1 MKRSLLF
8 SAVLCAASL
17 TSVHAAQPITEPE
30 FASDIV
36 DRYADYIFYG
46 SGATGMALVVIDG
59 NQRVFRSYGETRPGN
74 NVRPQLDSV
83 IRIASLTKL
92 MTSEMLVKLLDQGTV
107 KLNDPLS
114 KYAPPGARV
123 PTYNGTPITLVNLAT
138 HTSALPRE
146 QPGGAA
152 HRPVFVWPTR
162 EQRWKYLSTA
172 KLKAAPGSQAAYSNL
187 AFDLLADALANASGK
202 PYTQLF
208 EEQITRPLG
217 MKDTT
222 YTPSP
227 DQCRRLMVAERGAS
241 PCNNTLAAIG
251 SGGVYST
258 PGDMMRWMQQY
269 LSSDFYQRSNQ
280 ADRMQTLIYQRA
292 QFTKVIG
299 MDVPGKADALGLGW
313 VYMAPKEGRPGII
326 QKTGGGGGFI
336 TYMAMI
342 PQKNI
347 GAFVVVTRSPLTRFK
362 NMSDERILHGELATT
377 ASYRRCRTACAGR
390 HHAFCFNAGEYGRQ
404 LYQRYHD
411 VDRLPAGAGN
421 ALRAC
426 AGAADCRAHSV
437 WPGDCR
443 YRLVADGDRIAGSGR
458 DQTAGAGV

>member
-1 MKRSLLF
+1 MPLLKRSLLL
-8 SAVLCAASL
+8 SAALCAAFI
-17 TSVHAAQPITEPE
+17 TPAQAVQPIADPQ

-36 DRYADYIFYG
+36 DRYAEHIFYG

-59 NQRVFRSYGETRPGN
+59 NQRVFRSFGETRPGN

-83 IRIASLTKL
+83 IRIASITKL

-123 PTYNGTPITLVNLAT
+123 PTYQGTPITLVNLAT

-152 HRPVFVWPTR
+152 NRPVFVWPTR
-162 EQRWKYLSTA
+162 EQRWSYLSGA

-187 AFDLLADALANASGK
+187 AYDLLADALSTAAGR
-202 PYTQLF
+202 PYSQLF
-208 EEQITRPLG
+208 EEKITRPLG

-222 YTPSP
+222 FTPSP
-227 DQCRRLMVAERGAS
+227 DQCKRLMVAERGAS
-241 PCNNTLAAIG
+241 PCNNTLAAVG

-269 LSSDFYQRSNQ
+269 LSSDFYQRSKQ
-280 ADRMQTLIYQRA
+280 ADRMQTLIFQRA
-292 QFTKVIG
+292 QLTKVIG

-342 PQKNI
+342 PQQNV
-347 GAFVVVTRSPLTRFK
+347 GAFVVVTRSAQTRFK
-362 NMSDERILHGELATT
+362 NMSDGI
-377 ASYRRCRTACAGR
+377 
-390 HHAFCFNAGEYGRQ
+390 
-404 LYQRYHD
+404 
-411 VDRLPAGAGN
+411 N
-421 ALRAC
+421 ALVTEL
-426 AGAADCRAHSV
+426 SENK
-437 WPGDCR
+437 P
-443 YRLVADGDRIAGSGR
+443 LVIPAS
-458 DQTAGAGV
+458 

>member
-1 MKRSLLF
+1 LKRSLLLSIALF
-8 SAVLCAASL
+8 ASTL
-17 TSVHAAQPITEPE
+17 SVANAAQTSPDPV

-36 DRYADYIFYG
+36 DRYANHIFYG

-59 NQRVFRSYGETRPGN
+59 NQRVFRSFGETRPGN

-114 KYAPPGARV
+114 KFAPPGMRV
-123 PTYNGTPITLVNLAT
+123 PSHNGAPITLVNLAT

-162 EQRWKYLSTA
+162 DQRWNWLSTA
-172 KLKAAPGSQAAYSNL
+172 TLKTTPGSQAAYSNL
-187 AFDLLADALANASGK
+187 AFDLLADALSNASGK
-202 PYTQLF
+202 PYPQLF
-208 EEQITRPLG
+208 EERITRPLG

-222 YTPSP
+222 FTPSP
-227 DQCRRLMVAERGAS
+227 DQCQRLMVAGKGAS

-258 PGDMMRWMQQY
+258 PGDMMRWMQQF
-269 LSSDFYQRSNQ
+269 LSSDFYARTSQ
-280 ADRMQTLIYQRA
+280 ADRMQTLIYQRS
-292 QFTKVIG
+292 QLTRVIG

-313 VYMAPKEGRPGII
+313 VYMAPKNGHPGII

-336 TYMAMI
+336 TYVAMI
-342 PQKNI
+342 PQHNV
-347 GAFVVVTRSPLTRFK
+347 GAFVVVTRSSLTRFA
-362 NMSDERILHGELATT
+362 NMSDGINDLVTELSNNKPAIVP
-377 ASYRRCRTACAGR
+377 AS
-390 HHAFCFNAGEYGRQ
+390 
-404 LYQRYHD
+404 
-411 VDRLPAGAGN
+411 
-421 ALRAC
+421 
-426 AGAADCRAHSV
+426 
-437 WPGDCR
+437 
-443 YRLVADGDRIAGSGR
+443 
-458 DQTAGAGV
+458 

>member
-17 TSVHAAQPITEPE
+17 TSVHAAQSITEPE

-36 DRYADYIFYG
+36 DRYADHIFYG

-83 IRIASLTKL
+83 VRIASLTKL

-152 HRPVFVWPTR
+152 NRPVFVWPTR

-313 VYMAPKEGRPGII
+313 VYMAPKDGRPGIL

-342 PQKNI
+342 PQK
-347 GAFVVVTRSPLTRFK
+347 
-362 NMSDERILHGELATT
+362 ILVLLW
-377 ASYRRCRTACAGR
+377 SSRVRR
-390 HHAFCFNAGEYGRQ
+390 
-404 LYQRYHD
+404 
-411 VDRLPAGAGN
+411 
-421 ALRAC
+421 
-426 AGAADCRAHSV
+426 
-437 WPGDCR
+437 
-443 YRLVADGDRIAGSGR
+443 
-458 DQTAGAGV
+458 